1 MVGSTFWD
9 KTSIHA
15 ILYKAYGKVCQTI
28 PQGICCLHVDLQTMC
43 IKRSLHSTSHCPG
56 SEQGEH
62 CSVLLLRHSLHIQGK
77 CSFHLGTASQHCL
90 TSFSF
95 SNVCGSFKPEDSV
108 LGLVCH
114 LLWSQ
119 CEVQVQITLNDS
131 TCSLKPDLI
140 SCRKDTDNAKA
151 EEGSHIKNST

>member
-1 MVGSTFWD
+1 MMEVNPFKFKWNCLSCTELTQKKSTEQVNLHLCMVGSTFWD

-43 IKRSLHSTSHCPG
+43 IKRSLHSTSHCSG

-114 LLWSQ
+114 LL
-119 CEVQVQITLNDS
+119 
-131 TCSLKPDLI
+131 
-140 SCRKDTDNAKA
+140 
-151 EEGSHIKNST
+151 